1 MTEGQ
6 VEAVWGLSHASAF
19 LNFDSQLLMRDS
31 TQQCSKSIPKAH
43 LLKHIFATLEQG
55 YYKWYRLFRFGLVR
69 SYGLLSEPDL
79 ACSAFDEMQRLQI
92 WQPTH
97 VKIANALLNAVHADA
112 TTTYARYMHI
122 CSMPW
127 AQCVT
132 QQADVV
138 EHKVAPHVKCMSHCH
153 GIICAS

>member
-1 MTEGQ
+1 M
-6 VEAVWGLSHASAF
+6 
-19 LNFDSQLLMRDS
+19 
-31 TQQCSKSIPKAH
+31 
-43 LLKHIFATLEQG
+43 LEQG
-55 YYKWYRLFRFGLVR
+55 CYKWWHLFRFGLVR

-97 VKIANALLNAVHADA
+97 VKTANALINAVHADA

-127 AQCVT
+127 GQSIA

-138 EHKVAPHVKCMSHCH
+138 SAQNDTTREAHVTLPWCH
-153 GIICAS
+153 LRTVTCVPSSRKPFDPV